1 MRATTM
7 GALTTNRSLASWAGC
22 VFAAVVLAAGCVD
35 GGVRRSRL
43 EPTVGVDARVA
54 VEVGPPNVCAG
65 GIAPLNCAMPFTLPA
80 SGRVTDFSMREWS
93 SGTGKWCNEGG
104 VHGAIFSFKGN
115 APNDSNAISVNTD
128 DASLRLS
135 LSVSSG
141 SYGGGG
147 VAFESGCLNASAFTG
162 IQFTVAVASGSMT
175 GCTYQLQLQMFE
187 QRPTTQSPP
196 GGCDIL
202 TTSCYG
208 FPAATNLA
216 APSPDITMPTL
227 VSIPFGSFGASVMP
241 APAQIVGLQW
251 QVNSSGGA
259 CTVELRLD
267 DIAFIP
273 AAAPPEPATS
283 DAGDADAAD
292 GGT

>member
-1 MRATTM
+1 M
-7 GALTTNRSLASWAGC
+7 
-22 VFAAVVLAAGCVD
+22 
-35 GGVRRSRL
+35 
-43 EPTVGVDARVA
+43 EVA
-54 VEVGPPNVCAG
+54 PPFKCSG
-65 GIAPLNCAMPFTLPA
+65 SIAPLDCAAPFMLPA
-80 SGRVTDFSMREWS
+80 DGRVTDFSMREWS
-93 SGTGKWCNEGG
+93 SAGGKWCNEGG

-128 DASLRLS
+128 DASLRLT

-147 VAFESGCLNASAFTG
+147 LAFESGCLNASAFTG
-162 IQFTVAVASGSMT
+162 VQFTAAVASGSLT
-175 GCTYQLQLQMFE
+175 GCTYQLQLQTFE
-187 QRPTTQSPP
+187 QRPTSQSPP

-208 FPAATNLA
+208 FPAAANLPT
-216 APSPDITMPTL
+216 PSTDITMPTL
-227 VSIPFGSFGASVMP
+227 VSLPFGSFGASVMP

-251 QVNSSGGA
+251 QVNSSSGA
-259 CTVELRLD
+259 CTVELRID

-283 DAGDADAAD
+283 DAGDVDAAD
-292 GGT
+292 AGT

>member
-1 MRATTM
+1 
-7 GALTTNRSLASWAGC
+7 
-22 VFAAVVLAAGCVD
+22 VD

-43 EPTVGVDARVA
+43 TPTEGVDARMP
-54 VEVGPPNVCAG
+54 VEVAPPYKCSTS
-65 GIAPLNCAMPFTLPA
+65 IAPLDCAAPFMLPA
-80 SGRVTDFSMREWS
+80 DGRVTDFSMREWS
-93 SGTGKWCNEGG
+93 SAGGKWCNEGG

-115 APNDSNAISVNTD
+115 APNDANAISVNTD
-128 DASLRLS
+128 DGSLRLT

-147 VAFESGCLNASAFTG
+147 LAFESGCLNATAFTG
-162 IQFTVAVASGSMT
+162 VQFTVAVASGSIS
-175 GCTYQLQLQMFE
+175 GCSYQLQLQTFE
-187 QRPTTQSPP
+187 QRPTSQSPP

-208 FPAATNLA
+208 FPAAANLPT
-216 APSPDITMPTL
+216 PSTDITMPTL
-227 VSIPFGSFGASVMP
+227 VSLPFTSFGASVMP

>member
-1 MRATTM
+1 MTSPSPDPVPSDS
-7 GALTTNRSLASWAGC
+7 GASSAGVPKKCPACGTFYSNDLCPRC
-22 VFAAVVLAAGCVD
+22 VVGFAA
-35 GGVRRSRL
+35 
-43 EPTVGVDARVA
+43 
-54 VEVGPPNVCAG
+54 
-65 GIAPLNCAMPFTLPA
+65 
-80 SGRVTDFSMREWS
+80 
-93 SGTGKWCNEGG
+93 
-104 VHGAIFSFKGN
+104 
-115 APNDSNAISVNTD
+115 
-128 DASLRLS
+128 
-135 LSVSSG
+135 
-141 SYGGGG
+141 
-147 VAFESGCLNASAFTG
+147 
-162 IQFTVAVASGSMT
+162 Q
-175 GCTYQLQLQMFE
+175 
-187 QRPTTQSPP
+187 PTTQSPP